1 MPVGRDVG
9 ARYSADEGAE
19 HPAPKL
25 GGTAK
30 SAFAP
35 MRAEAFYMLSHRDR
49 TRAGRVSEEDGAGG
63 KSNVHYITGGHIMQ
77 EKLEFLRR
85 EALEALEAAKN
96 SEKLE
101 ELRVRFLGRKGELT
115 AILKQMGSLSAE
127 ERPKMGALAN
137 DVRGFIEKELE
148 FRGKALA
155 EEALALKL
163 ESEQVDVTLPGS
175 HRELGHKHPMTSLL
189 DEVKEIFIGMGF
201 EIIEGPEV
209 ETTFYN
215 FTALNTPENHPS
227 REPQDT
233 FYFSPDVLLRTQT
246 SAMQARYMETHKPP
260 FRIIAPGRTYRKD
273 EVDATHSPMFH
284 QIEGL
289 VVDKGIKFTDLKGTL
304 DMLFKKIYGEDTRIR
319 FRPHHFPFTEPSA
332 EMDLQ
337 CFNCHGEGCRMCH
350 GEGWIEMLGC
360 GMVHPNVLRI
370 CGIDPDEYSGF
381 AFGLGTDRMAMWRYG
396 VSDMRLF
403 FDNDMRF
410 LTQF

>member
-1 MPVGRDVG
+1 MR
-9 ARYSADEGAE
+9 E
-19 HPAPKL
+19 KL
-25 GGTAK
+25 EQL
-30 SAFAP
+30 
-35 MRAEAFYMLSHRDR
+35 RAEAL
-49 TRAGRVSEEDGAGG
+49 AA
-63 KSNVHYITGGHIMQ
+63 
-77 EKLEFLRR
+77 LEQASST
-85 EALEALEAAKN
+85 EALEALK
-96 SEKLE
+96 
-101 ELRVRFLGRKGELT
+101 VRFLGRKGELT
-115 AILKQMGSLSAE
+115 AILKQMGGLSAE
-127 ERPKMGALAN
+127 ERPVMGALAN
-137 DVRGFIEKELE
+137 EVREKLENGFAARSKELAAA
-148 FRGKALA
+148 ALTARLEA
-155 EEALALKL
+155 EK
-163 ESEQVDVTLPGS
+163 VDVSLPGAKP
-175 HRELGHKHPMTSLL
+175 ELGHKHPMASLL

-201 EIIEGPEV
+201 EIIDGPEV
-209 ETTFYN
+209 ETSFYN

-233 FYFSPDVLLRTQT
+233 FYFADDILLRTQT

-304 DMLFKKIYGEDTRIR
+304 DLLFKKIYGNDTRVR

-337 CFNCHGEGCRMCH
+337 CFNCHGAGCRMCK

-370 CGIDPDEYSGF
+370 CGIDPDEYSGY

-403 FDNDMRF
+403 FENDLRF